1 MGLDDFSLQSNNGKK
16 YSLKDLKD
24 IKLEDIAK
32 NPKLQKFIK
41 LFDFDGSG
49 AIENRWVN
57 GKNEWQSIFT
67 ELKQAAVDDDLSN
80 EEFGLYIS
88 KKMPNEDLKLE
99 DVNELLDIASGQ
111 GNVTQIGDMTIT
123 RMNGFVAIKI
133 KPNTTILAKNVN
145 ENGQFSD
152 DDFIEMKTVDSDG
165 KEITVKR
172 EEFKTKEGTTQ
183 CIVVTRQDS
192 KDESST
198 TIYGTSS
205 YYMYEIFKGEE
216 SLKAMEFYRKGNN
229 EYYVQYSQE
238 GNTITHAK
246 NGDTVESLIQK
257 FGFKDRAEFDRLNPS
272 LKGKKYPIVA
282 DSIVVPGH
290 YSAKDSKI
298 VEQGTVYGE
307 QYNYIKTV
315 SEAERRKFKEEHLQ
329 KLDEDI
335 FNKLNNLKGLELS
348 NENIGLYFSLNSYP
362 QKTQEYIFNIIA
374 KLAKEGKTPDEI
386 KTYFLSDPNAPKLT
400 RKDGTKVN
408 INLFNEFIVQM
419 HNFVGTQV
427 DDTPQSVKGF
437 IQDVMG
443 LDIIKGEGKE
453 LYEKLSK
460 VGDPY
465 VIMDINEMFSN
476 IYHRTTKEYKDWHSK
491 QVARLNSDGWKSDKS
506 IKTTGER
513 EYLKGYPP
521 ISKETALEM
530 YRAVINKMTAQKGE
544 TVTTKYDKFI
554 EDNRDVYLREF
565 ATLTLFSLHQS
576 GAGNLQGTA
585 AQKDILNPS
594 KYLLKPVGS
603 FYDKK
608 GKEIYETMMADCYKV
623 NKKFESIL
631 KCYTTGYKQAGVPFD
646 KAKMKHCMDVL
657 QNPKSTEAQ
666 KKKALEDAFGY
677 SVVNAAQD
685 LIGVANF
692 VDNVTD
698 MALMIYSTGLIGK
711 GLGKAVSFAS
721 KANTATRVTAV
732 ITNTAKGISWGERLT
747 QIGLSAT
754 NFAIWEGAR
763 FTVNYYTN
771 DIEEDFSY
779 GSGLGK
785 RMAGGAAFGTF
796 AGAWGQFVTQ
806 PMLKWI
812 FKTPT
817 QEAVTK
823 EATAFVQKQLK
834 GSSKFTSK
842 EVLGAFNAGQQK
854 AMTSLG
860 KEAVGFASELTG
872 FSIYEIGQKLIIG
885 NDSQIRQ
892 ILQDSKKYKP
902 EEIDDLLKNPEEL
915 KKALKEV
922 GCTDDVIRELTEI
935 NVGDVAL
942 GQLKTLLSFK
952 AVGQLVYMH
961 RAGKLPPSALNFG
974 KEKPLEFE
982 PIKQNGKTMY
992 KVTYPDGTTR
1002 TVADMNGVIAL
1013 SNMHYQ
1019 DVTLYK
1025 PIEQVLAKDGKMELD
1040 EGITLFKN
1048 AEGYSVTFK
1057 DGTKIKAKDLKE
1069 VMGKAQTEYTIM
1081 GYENE
1086 LAQKGKVELPD
1097 KQVVTFDRE
1106 NNVYKTTMEG
1116 GVEVEAP
1123 SFKELLQTVQKKT
1136 VCQSIEKTFT
1146 DNKKAVMLDEA
1157 TIIVKQDDGTYRMIV
1172 IEDGFPK
1179 EYTGKSVEE
1188 VLDKSAGVNEGV
1200 TTEPQEKVTP
1210 QGMNAEEDALIQ
1222 KARKENPATV
1232 IEDKVREKWQQ
1243 HDLETPTT
1251 ETDEPAIIFKDGKAV
1266 INEDLARRQL
1276 EEPAHVVSDEVTS
1289 LIFKGKLNEHLT
1301 QRYEEMG
1308 KVFEEIAEKRSADI
1322 KKLVKQNPKNK
1333 QAVADGIV
1341 KILAQELGME
1351 GFEPPIVFEDTN
1363 GADGYADW
1371 PNGRIVINK
1380 NITNV
1385 KKLTS
1390 MISHE
1395 FVHMLQFRDVLA
1407 QYGEQG
1413 LRDLIANDKSI
1424 PENEKESHIQKA
1436 LNNPYNQYLLQSYNF
1451 QIVED
1456 GTVEDYLRRIY
1467 KDEFTNTVGTDNMP
1481 KYVDQATEREAYNL
1495 GSEKLGENTEGLSD
1509 VNAEPSSLQER
1520 MARMRAQ
1527 LQDGQD
1533 ATVDEVP
1540 TQTVSTEGYEIDEY
1554 GQIHRKSVP
1563 AGRAQSIQ
1571 IPRIDAMLITN
1582 IKNAKFPQIGTASRG
1597 KIGDSYKFYAKNHNG
1612 EFSKDENH
1620 YVVTDKSTGK
1630 VIRECILDSDNP
1642 QNNLDKF
1649 YSYSEDGKSTT
1660 SITVGAN
1667 GKIVSVEHIL
1677 YDSVTDSTIKI
1688 EYNSSEKIKVT
1699 SAGKTEELSQAE
1711 FSKRFELSLDY
1722 YNLIDRT
1729 KIDTAKVEPD
1739 KLAENVNSKYT
1750 NVETTPD
1757 ADKSKVILTEKDRFT
1772 GIYNDGLSH
1781 KLDLSKYF
1789 QGDGIFK
1796 LEFKAQNEKG
1806 EVIDKIIEHDWFYNE
1821 KENVLE
1827 IKEHNTGKLLLR
1839 TESADEY
1846 LDLFANIQFAH
1857 KKGKISEKH
1866 LMTYMSETMPV
1877 EKLKVIL
1884 YSLSF
1889 YESLQ
1894 PDVRKELF
1902 NLLTSYKTGS
1912 RKFMTY
1918 DIQKA
1923 DGTIEKTKTTWGA
1936 RNHLDKLID
1945 KCIIKEDIVVTRYES
1960 NLGFFD
1966 SIPLDNNGTS
1976 IGDAIRY
1983 LEGKTPE
1990 EIQKYLADNLYLIH
2004 ERKDPISTSLNTS
2017 TYYFERKK
2025 VQLNI
2030 KVPKG
2035 SKGIYL
2041 EDIRDQNKGS
2051 YESELLLKMTQAYKI
2066 TNIQFENGKTI
2077 IDIELIPKDIQN

>member
-1 MGLDDFSLQSNNGKK
+1 MGLGDFWLQSNNGKK

-24 IKLEDIAK
+24 IKPEDIAK
-32 NPKLQKFIK
+32 NPKFKK
-41 LFDFDGSG
+41 LIEIFNWDSDGDGKISVR
-49 AIENRWVN
+49 NTQ
-57 GKNEWQSIFT
+57 GKNEWESVFADLQ
-67 ELKQAAVDDDLSN
+67 QAAVDNDLTS

-88 KKMPNEDLKLE
+88 QKSQNADLKLD
-99 DVNELLDIASGQ
+99 DVNELLDIASSQ
-111 GNVTQIGDMTIT
+111 GNVKQIDDMAITQ
-123 RMNGFVAIKI
+123 MNGFVAIKI

-152 DDFIEMKTVDSDG
+152 DDFIEMKTVDSEG

-172 EEFKTKEGTTQ
+172 EEFKTKEGTIQ

-290 YSAKDSKI
+290 YSAKDNKI

-408 INLFNEFIVQM
+408 INLFNEFTVQM
-419 HNFVGTQV
+419 HNFVGKQV

-443 LDIIKGEGKE
+443 LDITKGEGKE

-530 YRAVINKMTAQKGE
+530 YRAVINKMTAQKGQ

-594 KYLLKPVGS
+594 KYLLKPVGNL
-603 FYDKK
+603 YDKK
-608 GKEIYETMMADCYKV
+608 GKEIYETMMADCYKG

-631 KCYTTGYKQAGVPFD
+631 KCYTTGYKQAGVSFD
-646 KAKMKHCMDVL
+646 KAKMKHCMEVM

-677 SVVNAAQD
+677 QVVNAAQD

-698 MALMIYSTGLIGK
+698 MALMIYGTGLIGK

-721 KANTATRVTAV
+721 KASTATRATAV

-779 GSGLGK
+779 GSGLGQ

-806 PMLKWI
+806 PVLKWI
-812 FKTPT
+812 FKTPS

-823 EATAFVQKQLK
+823 EATAFVSKQLK

-842 EVLGAFNAGQQK
+842 EVLEAFNAGQQK

-872 FSIYEIGQKLIIG
+872 FSIYEIGQKLIVG
-885 NDSQIRQ
+885 NDAQIRQ

-961 RAGKLPPSALNFG
+961 RAGKLPPSALNFR
-974 KEKPLEFE
+974 KEKPLEFK
-982 PIKQNGKTMY
+982 PIKHNGKTMY

-1002 TVADMNGVIAL
+1002 TVADMNGVVAL

-1025 PIEQVLAKDGKMELD
+1025 PIEQVLKKDGKMELD
-1040 EGITLFKN
+1040 EGITLQKN
-1048 AEGYSVTFK
+1048 TEVYSVTFK
-1057 DGTKIKAKDLKE
+1057 DGTKIEAKDLKD
-1069 VMGKAQTEYTIM
+1069 VMGRAQTEYTIM

-1097 KQVVTFDRE
+1097 KQVVTFDRD

-1123 SFKELLQTVQKKT
+1123 SFKELLQAIQKKT

-1146 DNKKAVMLDEA
+1146 GDKKAIMLDEF
-1157 TIIVKQDDGTYRMIV
+1157 TVIVKQEDGTYRMIV

-1179 EYTGKSVEE
+1179 EYFGKSVEE
-1188 VLDKSAGVNEGV
+1188 VLNKSAGVNEGKDGYKINLPDGRKV
-1200 TTEPQEKVTP
+1200 ECKNTNEYISALHLMVRGEKIKGGKEASDAVEGAIEKEIADGAKGTSRTKTNDITSNTKSEKVISDRISGKKPYQKPETEVKSFVAEDDLLADTTKP
-1210 QGMNAEEDALIQ
+1210 KTKAKPKAIDEPRMVLRENKPVTVEQARNMLLDLGFPIEEVNAFTFDNNSLLNINYVYFMLKEKMVPDFADIDFSSSADNVIE
-1222 KARKENPATV
+1222 ARKDIFGFLKAETGFEYKFVNKENIAEYNKYISINNFDELSDVIDILENDFFKEHLDDLMKIIPIITKNGKEKLTV
-1232 IEDKVREKWQQ
+1232 QEYKE
-1243 HDLETPTT
+1243 LEW
-1251 ETDEPAIIFKDGKAV
+1251 
-1266 INEDLARRQL
+1266 INEDAFKFITPERAEFVRKINSNVPEEYKIGLNSYEDLGASETLTEELAQQY
-1276 EEPAHVVSDEVTS
+1276 VSEVNRFIKHGVNDGTS
-1289 LIFKGKLNEHLT
+1289 LYPNGL
-1301 QRYEEMG
+1301 
-1308 KVFEEIAEKRSADI
+1308 
-1322 KKLVKQNPKNK
+1322 KNK
-1333 QAVADGIV
+1333 MREMKEISDFLD
-1341 KILAQELGME
+1341 KYPLELSVDDKGL
-1351 GFEPPIVFEDTN
+1351 IHSHD
-1363 GADGYADW
+1363 
-1371 PNGRIVINK
+1371 
-1380 NITNV
+1380 V
-1385 KKLTS
+1385 KKLMTRPD
-1390 MISHE
+1390 I
-1395 FVHMLQFRDVLA
+1395 
-1407 QYGEQG
+1407 
-1413 LRDLIANDKSI
+1413 
-1424 PENEKESHIQKA
+1424 EKIQK
-1436 LNNPYNQYLLQSYNF
+1436 LLSEMTPEARQNIGVDRLPKPDSDIPFDKWRDFFNF
-1451 QIVED
+1451 ISKGSFSEKSNSRV
-1456 GTVEDYLRRIY
+1456 Y
-1467 KDEFTNTVGTDNMP
+1467 
-1481 KYVDQATEREAYNL
+1481 KYVDFVRKQNIKDLDSFMEYMELLRGTYAYSWEHHFNEYFVISNNGYKNAASMLREMKNICDSISPNTFDDNFVSYQL
-1495 GSEKLGENTEGLSD
+1495 GNIIGNQDIDFKEVTKRLKY
-1509 VNAEPSSLQER
+1509 LQEKNVKFKE
-1520 MARMRAQ
+1520 
-1527 LQDGQD
+1527 D
-1533 ATVDEVP
+1533 AELYRIAVSKHPDTVKLA
-1540 TQTVSTEGYEIDEY
+1540 EILY
-1554 GQIHRKSVP
+1554 RSGFGVNYYS
-1563 AGRAQSIQ
+1563 
-1571 IPRIDAMLITN
+1571 
-1582 IKNAKFPQIGTASRG
+1582 
-1597 KIGDSYKFYAKNHNG
+1597 
-1612 EFSKDENH
+1612 
-1620 YVVTDKSTGK
+1620 
-1630 VIRECILDSDNP
+1630 LDYIF
-1642 QNNLDKF
+1642 NNLDMTPKKLQGMMDDFVSELMKSCDLDDNFDINLIKEAALSNDSNAIFCRIMQGDKCSGYAAIRVKDVLRKNNKAF
-1649 YSYSEDGKSTT
+1649 YDKYWNKLNSPFKS
-1660 SITVGAN
+1660 N
-1667 GKIVSVEHIL
+1667 
-1677 YDSVTDSTIKI
+1677 
-1688 EYNSSEKIKVT
+1688 
-1699 SAGKTEELSQAE
+1699 EL
-1711 FSKRFELSLDY
+1711 FELGSNINDKNIELALKICDDEEFIKDFRFVR
-1722 YNLIDRT
+1722 NILIS
-1729 KIDTAKVEPD
+1729 TAKYNNKRLSES
-1739 KLAENVNSKYT
+1739 LLF
-1750 NVETTPD
+1750 
-1757 ADKSKVILTEKDRFT
+1757 DKSLNFEK
-1772 GIYNDGLSH
+1772 S
-1781 KLDLSKYF
+1781 
-1789 QGDGIFK
+1789 Q
-1796 LEFKAQNEKG
+1796 
-1806 EVIDKIIEHDWFYNE
+1806 
-1821 KENVLE
+1821 
-1827 IKEHNTGKLLLR
+1827 
-1839 TESADEY
+1839 
-1846 LDLFANIQFAH
+1846 
-1857 KKGKISEKH
+1857 
-1866 LMTYMSETMPV
+1866 
-1877 EKLKVIL
+1877 
-1884 YSLSF
+1884 
-1889 YESLQ
+1889 
-1894 PDVRKELF
+1894 
-1902 NLLTSYKTGS
+1902 
-1912 RKFMTY
+1912 
-1918 DIQKA
+1918 
-1923 DGTIEKTKTTWGA
+1923 
-1936 RNHLDKLID
+1936 
-1945 KCIIKEDIVVTRYES
+1945 
-1960 NLGFFD
+1960 
-1966 SIPLDNNGTS
+1966 
-1976 IGDAIRY
+1976 
-1983 LEGKTPE
+1983 
-1990 EIQKYLADNLYLIH
+1990 
-2004 ERKDPISTSLNTS
+2004 
-2017 TYYFERKK
+2017 
-2025 VQLNI
+2025 
-2030 KVPKG
+2030 
-2035 SKGIYL
+2035 
-2041 EDIRDQNKGS
+2041 
-2051 YESELLLKMTQAYKI
+2051 
-2066 TNIQFENGKTI
+2066 I
-2077 IDIELIPKDIQN
+2077 IDI